1 MSHNSKHTV
10 DINNIDINKI
20 LMSGETLYDHKKII
34 NNLLD
39 ARMLLQMRGYA
50 KCFDEINDI
59 SFMTIENK
67 LIEAYNAI

>member
-39 ARMLLQMRGYA
+39 AKVIIALDCYVECSSKWVDMPNVLM
-50 KCFDEINDI
+50 
-59 SFMTIENK
+59 K
-67 LIEAYNAI
+67 LKIYLSWQ